1 MTLPMLTAAAALR
14 RPYVLVAAFLVLSGC
29 SGSQPPSA
37 AAPADARC
45 QAIADVAETYGVLT
59 AGAAVIEDGR
69 VVWTCTAGEE
79 RPGVPASAATRFS
92 AASITKVVAAE
103 AVLRLAADERL
114 SLDEPMAPYWVD
126 PDVADDPRHESLTPR
141 LALTHATGFPNWRF
155 FVEGGRLAFV
165 RDPGTGFGYS
175 GEGFDYIARFLER
188 KTGRGFYDL
197 VQEVV
202 FDPVGMASA
211 TMVPYASD
219 TTHFVQAVDEDGR
232 AYAPWC
238 RPGGYCTP
246 EGHVSAAHGLRVT
259 VGDLAAFLVSVAEND
274 GYGSALAADRDR
286 VQTSVV
292 EEDAA
297 VDCSTAEPCP
307 EAQGYGL
314 GWRVLDLGN
323 DRLLFHGGSDWSEVA
338 VAAVSPVTG
347 DGLVVLL
354 NAPNV
359 RAARAMPEVLELI
372 APDSPLVAHYERR
385 RQRADG

>member
-1 MTLPMLTAAAALR
+1 MSFPKPIVAATLR
-14 RPYVLVAAFLVLSGC
+14 RPCVLVALLVLSGC

-37 AAPADARC
+37 SAPADARC
-45 QAIADVAETYGVLT
+45 QAVADVAETYGVLT
-59 AGAAVIEDGR
+59 AGAALIEDGR

-103 AVLRLAADERL
+103 TVLRLVADGRL
-114 SLDEPMAPYWVD
+114 SLDESMDPYWVD
-126 PDVADDPRHESLTPR
+126 PDVADDPRRQALTPR
-141 LALTHATGFPNWRF
+141 LALTHQTGFPNWRF
-155 FVEGGRLAFV
+155 FLEGGRLAFV
-165 RDPGTGFGYS
+165 RDPGTGYGYS
-175 GEGFDYIARFLER
+175 GEGFDYLARFLER

-197 VQEVV
+197 VQETV

-211 TMVPYASD
+211 TVAPYAPD
-219 TTHFVQAVDEDGR
+219 TTHFVQAADEDGR
-232 AYAPWC
+232 AYGPWC

-259 VGDLAAFLVSVAEND
+259 VGDLAAFLVSVAEHD
-274 GYGSALAADRDR
+274 GYGAALAADRDR
-286 VQTSVV
+286 VQTRVTGDV
-292 EEDAA
+292 TA
-297 VDCSTAEPCP
+297 VDCSAGGPCP

-314 GWRVLDLGN
+314 GWRVVDWGD

-359 RAARAMPEVLELI
+359 RAARAMPEVLERI
-372 APDSPLVAHYERR
+372 APGSPLVGHYERLR
-385 RQRADG
+385 ERAEG